1 MERCKSLME
10 EAGENE
16 EMLKS
21 NGRGRGDRGRGISL
35 PWGDVISNGRGWE
48 EAGEKEA
55 ERGGSLPRGDV
66 KV

>member
-21 NGRGRGDRGRGISL
+21 NGRRRETEAEGGRL
-35 PWGDVISNGRGWE
+35 PLGAVKSNGRGWE

-55 ERGGSLPRGDV
+55 ERRGSLPRGDV